1 MNTKPSSMELIRAM
15 LDGKVVQFR
24 PINDAG
30 WPPRWYTYS
39 KKDQDSISILSC
51 LVNDL
56 ARNPHAY
63 EFRIKPEALVN
74 WLVVWRSIGD
84 SKVRIGDP
92 FPSKGALLNDI
103 ENNDLGD
110 GGCKIIRLE
119 VDPETLQVIS
129 ATTEE
134 V

>member
-1 MNTKPSSMELIRAM
+1 MSIIDKDMALVHAM

-24 PINDAG
+24 PVNDACR
-30 WPPRWYTYS
+30 PPRWYNYS
-39 KKDQDSISILSC
+39 RKDRASIEALSC
-51 LVNDL
+51 LVTDL
-56 ARNPHAY
+56 VRHPHVY
-63 EFRIKPEALVN
+63 EFRIKPEPVVA
-74 WLVVWRSIGD
+74 WLATWRSIGD
-84 SKVRIGDP
+84 SKVRIGDS

-129 ATTEE
+129 AKTEE